1 MPQLDIVY
9 IFTNYIWTW
18 FILISLTWKIKTT
31 LFTEGLTEDDS
42 LEELKAELTWI
53 LPWT

>member
-18 FILISLTWKIKTT
+18 LILISLTWKIQTV
-31 LFTEGLTEDDS
+31 LLSSGPEQDIPLED
-42 LEELKAELTWI
+42 LEAELAWI
-53 LPWT
+53 LPWM